1 MELRLREL
9 RDGDLD
15 AVFAWESDPA
25 GVGLA
30 AFTRS
35 DPSDRDA
42 FDEHYRKIRAE
53 PSNLIRVIETEG
65 EPVGTISSFWIDDD
79 REISYWIARAWW
91 GQGVASRALGLFIAE
106 ETTRPLRGR
115 VAETNPA
122 SRAVL
127 RKNGFE
133 EVGQDTGHAAGVGR
147 VVTEYLYRLDAH

>member
-9 RDGDLD
+9 RDADLD
-15 AVFAWESDPA
+15 AIFGWESDPA

-35 DPSDRDA
+35 DPKDRAA

-53 PSNLIRVIETEG
+53 PSNLIRVIEAEG
-65 EPVGTISSFWIDDD
+65 VPVGTISSFWIDDD

-91 GQGVASRALGLFIAE
+91 AQGIATRALGLFLE
-106 ETTRPLRGR
+106 VETTRPLRGR

-127 RKNGFE
+127 RNNGFE
-133 EVGQDTGHAAGVGR
+133 EIGQDTGFAAGVGR
-147 VVTEYLYRLDAH
+147 VVTEYLYRLDAR

>member
-9 RDGDLD
+9 RDADLD

-25 GVGLA
+25 GIGLA

-35 DPSDRDA
+35 DPNDRDA
-42 FDEHYRKIRAE
+42 FDEHYRKIGAE
-53 PSNLIRVIETEG
+53 PSNLIRVIEAEG

-91 GQGVASRALGLFIAE
+91 GQGIASRALGLFLAE

-133 EVGQDTGHAAGVGR
+133 EVGQDTGYAAGVGR
-147 VVTEYLYRLDAH
+147 VVTEYLYRLDAR

>member
-9 RDGDLD
+9 SDADLD
-15 AVFAWESDPA
+15 AVFAWESDPD

-42 FDEHYRKIRAE
+42 FDEHYRRIRAE
-53 PSNLIRVIETEG
+53 PSNLIRVIEAAGT
-65 EPVGTISSFWIDDD
+65 PVGTISSFWMDGD
-79 REISYWIARAWW
+79 REISYWVAREHW
-91 GQGVASRALGLFIAE
+91 GQGIASRALGLFLAV
-106 ETTRPLRGR
+106 ETNRPLRGR

-133 EVGQDTGHAAGVGR
+133 EVGQDTGYAAGVGR
-147 VVTEYLYRLDAH
+147 EVTEYLYCLDAR